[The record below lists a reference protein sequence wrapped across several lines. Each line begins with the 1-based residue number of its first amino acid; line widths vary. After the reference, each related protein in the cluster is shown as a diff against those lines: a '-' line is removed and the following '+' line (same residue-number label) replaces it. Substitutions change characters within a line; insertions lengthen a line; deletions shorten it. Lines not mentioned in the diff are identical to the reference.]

1 MRTIDADALIAHINE
16 CIDVQNDNWEFERA
30 IGLTVAL
37 ECISDAPTIEPEQRW
52 IPVSERPPE
61 EDGMY
66 YVTVRDSKG
75 DIDAV
80 PCLWFSDKWG
90 INGFE
95 VIAWIKIPEPY
106 KGEYE

>member
-1 MRTIDADALIAHINE
+1 MKWIVDIKGEIDGDYELICKYE
-16 CIDVQNDNWEFERA
+16 DGKE
-30 IGLTVAL
+30 
-37 ECISDAPTIEPEQRW
+37 RW

-80 PCLWFSDKWG
+80 PCLWFFDKWG
-90 INGFE
+90 ITGFE

-106 KGEYE
+106 KGDADE